1 MEDKSWYWVIVDWI
15 RAIALTPVLI
25 LLLLYEFLHSAV
37 IKIGGMMYAKEQ
49 TVAKVR

>member
-15 RAIALTPVLI
+15 RAIALVPVLM

-37 IKIGGMMYAKEQ
+37 IKIGGMTYAKKQ
-49 TVAKVR
+49 AAVKVR